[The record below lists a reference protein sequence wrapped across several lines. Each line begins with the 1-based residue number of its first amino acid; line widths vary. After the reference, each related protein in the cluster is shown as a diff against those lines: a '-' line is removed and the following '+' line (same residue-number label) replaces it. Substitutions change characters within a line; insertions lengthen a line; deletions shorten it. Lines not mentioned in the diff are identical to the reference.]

1 MDYGYTIVG
10 FFDYQSTEPI
20 ILPNHKIPNYRGF
33 SDLNKMFIGINN
45 IGGNAMKRIILPVL
59 YQLKWVHGELDL
71 YEMCNS
77 GGYIKLLDENEKDYF
92 ASLQL
97 EGKPTGES
105 DMHKWLNDFIVGKSR
120 KDIIIE
126 IEQKYPGLFK
136 PIFINPS
143 VPKLFSPKT
152 PSPQIV
158 VSNKSKKKT
167 SKPPRDVALTKK
179 YRNQRSKQTFPDW
192 WEVKSE

>member
-33 SDLNKMFIGINN
+33 SDLNKMFIGINSVS
-45 IGGNAMKRIILPVL
+45 GNAMKRIILPVL

-71 YEMCNS
+71 YEMCNI

-92 ASLQL
+92 ASLPL
-97 EGKPTGES
+97 NHKPTGES
-105 DMHKWLNDFIVGKSR
+105 DMYKWLNEGDTLDPITRTIVGKSR

-152 PSPQIV
+152 PSPIKEMSAPQIV
-158 VSNKSKKKT
+158 VSEYNVLIRKFNNGWPLCK
-167 SKPPRDVALTKK
+167 
-179 YRNQRSKQTFPDW
+179 
-192 WEVKSE
+192 